1 MRCSSGRLH
10 GISFTGTLIA
20 DCCVADHVTCY
31 RRSGIEARRKIVQ
44 PVGAW
49 FSQIGRLHQVYH
61 LWQYPCVSFRPLVP
75 WELLFKDTLG
85 PRRNLETRKEM
96 RENSWQLDGWAGTV
110 HKARLQHLHLF
121 VTRLT

>member
-1 MRCSSGRLH
+1 MCS
-10 GISFTGTLIA
+10 TGTLTA
-20 DCCVADHVTCY
+20 DCCVADRVMRH
-31 RRSGIEARRKIVQ
+31 RRRGIEARRKIVR

-61 LWQYPCVSFRPLVP
+61 LWQYPCVSFRSLVSLEP
-75 WELLFKDTLG
+75 VIKVSLG

-96 RENSWQLDGWAGTV
+96 RENSWQLDGWASTV
-110 HKARLQHLHLF
+110 HKVRLRHLHLF